1 MNINKQLISTSLVA
15 TMLFTMTSPALAL
28 NTTSPAKKGNFTYN
42 DTLINYEYR
51 EQNGII
57 TYVKVEN
64 DVAERIGNQIYLNG
78 EKIASITSRTINL
91 AESTYEAVA
100 LNDVQPCTGWVW
112 SETGNSGDYS
122 VPGTAEIHD
131 VALEKTIKA
140 TTLSAMASIV
150 IIILPI
156 SAMAKEVAQKIL
168 DGVTG
173 AYIAY
178 QASKHIYCLEMVR
191 KHKYNPSFQKMVEST
206 FYYDKDLRDQ
216 VPGSNKTVFGWWG

>member
-78 EKIASITSRTINL
+78 EKNCKYHFS
-91 AESTYEAVA
+91 
-100 LNDVQPCTGWVW
+100 
-112 SETGNSGDYS
+112 
-122 VPGTAEIHD
+122 HD
-131 VALEKTIKA
+131 
-140 TTLSAMASIV
+140 
-150 IIILPI
+150 
-156 SAMAKEVAQKIL
+156 
-168 DGVTG
+168 
-173 AYIAY
+173 
-178 QASKHIYCLEMVR
+178 
-191 KHKYNPSFQKMVEST
+191 
-206 FYYDKDLRDQ
+206 
-216 VPGSNKTVFGWWG
+216 